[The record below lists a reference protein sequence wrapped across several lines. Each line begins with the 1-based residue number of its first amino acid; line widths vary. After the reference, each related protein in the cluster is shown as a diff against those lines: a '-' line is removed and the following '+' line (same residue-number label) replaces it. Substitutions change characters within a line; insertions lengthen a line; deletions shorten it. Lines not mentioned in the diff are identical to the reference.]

1 MPKATPNF
9 LVIGAARSGTTLL
22 HEMLLEHPRVF
33 LPKNKQPEP
42 HFFLKSKEF
51 EKGTEYY
58 LKNTFSEVLPNHLAV
73 GEIST
78 SYLFGVEVPRR
89 IWEFNPEM
97 KLICILR
104 NPTDRAFSNYWH
116 SRKNGFEELSFKE
129 ALIESESRTK
139 LLRQELQEIA
149 PFAYLGR
156 SQYAEQLQ
164 RYLNYFP
171 SNQILVLIFE
181 EFILEPKKG
190 LKEIFSFLG
199 VDEEYEVS
207 VSGKNINAS
216 RPINESIDPELR
228 IELNTSFES
237 TIKKVEDFIGRPL
250 KVWRK

>member
-1 MPKATPNF
+1 
-9 LVIGAARSGTTLL
+9 
-22 HEMLLEHPRVF
+22 
-33 LPKNKQPEP
+33 
-42 HFFLKSKEF
+42 
-51 EKGTEYY
+51 
-58 LKNTFSEVLPNHLAV
+58 
-73 GEIST
+73 
-78 SYLFGVEVPRR
+78 
-89 IWEFNPEM
+89 M